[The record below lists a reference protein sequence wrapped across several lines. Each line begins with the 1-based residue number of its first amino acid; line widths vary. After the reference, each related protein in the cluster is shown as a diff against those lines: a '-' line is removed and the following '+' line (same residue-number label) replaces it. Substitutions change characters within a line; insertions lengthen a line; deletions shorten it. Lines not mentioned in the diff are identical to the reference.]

1 MKNIFTQRWLFVS
14 LFCCIGYWGQSQGLV
29 TTSWA
34 NIGASNS
41 NGDFQIIAIGKSD
54 TIYALSGYNQV
65 YKVSPNGVVTTNWLT
80 SSEITS
86 GSTVNMT
93 GISVNKTSGDVYL
106 LYTESGS
113 YRIAKITP
121 GKTITKSW
129 STLATEASVS
139 LGYSFIRID
148 GSTGDIYLLK
158 NNASI
163 DKITSL
169 GGAQTN
175 LKTLT
180 NTSAYAG
187 ADASGNMFLLSDNGT
202 ISKVTPAGTETT
214 SWATFSNFLL
224 ELPPITD
231 ASGNVYMIET
241 DYGSTNNLLKFNS
254 SDGTQ
259 ARSSSLGNV
268 NIRSMGID
276 ASGNVYMLNTSDNKI
291 IKVSS
296 TGILT
301 SNFAALPI
309 DNYSSSRGAMVVDAS
324 NNIYALNTGEG
335 SDGGSDVV
343 SKITSAGTVTPK
355 WADMAVPFPL
365 GITRDHSG
373 NLFVAN
379 TKNNTVSKITSAG
392 SVTAAW
398 SNMSVG
404 THPVYI
410 VADKLGNIFTSNTN
424 KTVSK
429 INSSGTAT
437 NIAVGSAYTTYSSGN
452 QAAPIALD
460 KNGNLYVGIRNGA
473 SSSIVKIA
481 TGGTTTT
488 TMANL
493 LSDPEWIAVDTNTN
507 NLYVARKVARS
518 ISKVDLSNTNVASNT
533 IANWA
538 ILPSPNNP
546 IQIAVDATTGNVY
559 TLNQTSGNDNVS
571 KVTSAGVVTQ
581 SFASLSG
588 TSSVGMF
595 AGSNGS
601 IYVLDEFDKTITR
614 VKTDGTTE
622 QVVSSG
628 DGLNSV
634 NLQKAGMVFDNANT
648 FYLTTDQ
655 AGVARVQVR
664 PTVNTVTI
672 VSDNAITTKARLGNK
687 VTVNFTTSEAI
698 NTPTATIAGT
708 SATVTNLSGNT
719 SWKAEV
725 TLSTSNTTGTATF
738 AISNIASS
746 STSIAASD
754 VTTTTNGS
762 RVIIDTITPALTTVA
777 IVSNNSN
784 TSKAK
789 VGDKITL
796 NFTSSEAIKR
806 PTVTIGNGA
815 ATITNLTAPAAD
827 STSWRAELTMLTA
840 NTQAQGQVVFSISIS
855 DSTGNTKSV
864 NTTTNSSKVTYDT
877 IKPILSAVT
886 IVSNGST
893 STVAGPT
900 DSVTIAFTAN
910 EGLNATPSVV
920 VRAGGQIIHN
930 PVQVRRVTGNNWTA
944 GFYMDQANDITGA
957 ITFIISNLI
966 DTTGNL
972 GTSVTST
979 TNASSVTFVKSK
991 PTLTSVTIASN
1002 NATNIRRA
1010 TTGNT
1015 VTLNFTASEAINT
1028 PVVKLTTLQRT
1039 VTPTNVSGD
1048 KLNWQATYT
1057 TVVGDPEDSVTVLIV
1072 PTSIYNIVG
1081 DEVKTTTNGS
1091 YVLFDKTKPTLSSV
1105 SIISNNPVNTSR
1117 AKTGDSV
1124 TVSFTASELLSQKP
1138 SITVA
1143 GQVIAASSVTNTS
1156 GNNWKGIY
1164 KFLGT
1169 ETEDTV
1175 RFYISYVDSAG
1186 IKGDTVRITNN
1197 NSRVLFDK
1205 TRPTL
1210 SSVAFVSNNTLNTRR
1225 GTTGDSVT
1233 ISFTASELLSQKPS
1247 ISIAGQVIADSSVT
1261 NITGNNWKGV
1271 YKFLGTETEDTVR
1284 FYISYI
1290 DSAGNSGDTI
1300 RTTNNNSIV
1309 LFDKTKPTLSSVA
1322 IISNNL
1328 SNTSRARTGDSV
1340 TVSFTASELLSQK
1353 PSISIAGQVIA
1364 DSSVTNITGNNW
1376 KGVYKF
1382 LGTET
1387 EDTVRFYISYID
1399 SAGIKGDTIRTTNNN
1414 NRVIFDKS
1422 KPTLSSVAIISN
1434 NLSNTSRAR
1443 TGDSVTVSFTVSELL
1458 LQKPSIS
1465 IAGQVI
1471 ADSSVTNITGNNW
1484 KGVYK
1489 FVGTETEDTVRF
1501 YISYIDSAGI
1511 KGDTIRT
1518 TNNNSRVIFDKT
1530 KPTLSSVAIISNNLS
1545 NTSRA
1550 RTGDSV
1556 TVSFTVSELLLQKP
1570 SISIAGQV
1578 IADSSVTN
1586 ITGNNWKG
1594 VYKFLGTETED
1605 TVRFYISYI
1614 DSAGIKGDTIRTTNN
1629 NSSVIFDKTKP
1640 TLSSVAIISNN
1651 LSNTSR
1657 ARTGDSVT
1665 VSFTVSELLLQKP
1678 SISIAGQVIADSSV
1692 TNITGNNWKGVYKF
1706 LGTETED
1713 TVRFYISYI
1722 DSAGIKGDTIRT
1734 TNNNSIVIFDKTAP
1748 ALNTVTILSNNINS
1762 NIYATTGDS
1771 ITLNFTSAEPI
1782 VTPNVIIAGQSILSA
1797 NVSNISG
1804 NEWRAVYK
1812 TQSVDPEGVISF
1824 QIAYKDAIGNADT
1837 LKNTTTNNSKVIFD
1851 KTAPSL
1857 TAVNI
1862 ASNASDSTVGII
1874 NSVITLNFT
1883 ANEGILTPTTS
1894 IAGNTLI
1901 PTLISGNNWK
1911 ATYTLK
1917 STDTEGQIPFT
1928 ISYKDSAGNAGG
1940 LVDTSMNRSK
1950 VVFDKSALV
1959 LNMVSI
1965 SSNNSTDTSYATTG
1979 DIITI
1984 TFKASREINTPTI
1997 LLAGNA
2003 VTASNESSDKINW
2016 KARYT
2021 MQATDAEGVTTMKVD
2036 FSDLAG
2042 NVGITANGTTNNTKV
2057 IFDKTPPTLSS
2068 IEILSSN
2075 SNTAKAK
2082 VGDTIILNIISNE
2095 KIITPVVTI
2104 SSLSATVTNVSDNN
2118 WKASYI
2124 MQSADTEG
2132 NIPFSISYK
2141 NPAGLSGTI
2150 ITATNNNSAVI
2161 FDKTLPIL
2169 NRVSVIS
2176 NNANTVKA
2184 KVGDIVTLSFT
2195 PNEQILSPIVTIS
2208 GQAASVANI
2217 SGNNWKASYTMQSTD
2232 VEGTIPFSIAFKDSA
2247 SNSGIT
2253 VTSTTDNSRIL
2264 FDRTVPQLTSVSIAS
2279 NNSLFKSKAKIGDVV
2294 TVNFTSSKVVL
2305 TPDVTIS
2312 GQIASVTNI
2321 SGNNW
2326 AASYTMQSSDVEG
2339 IIPFSIAFKDSASN
2353 SGISVI
2359 TVTDNSSVLFDRTV
2373 PTLSNV
2379 SILSNNANTQKAKV
2393 GDIVTLSFTSN
2404 ERILTPDVTISG
2416 QIASVTNISGNSWKA
2431 SYTMKSSD
2439 VEGIIPFSIVF
2450 KDSASNSGISV
2461 TTVTDNSSVLFD
2473 RSVPTLSSVSILSN
2487 NANTQKAKLGDII
2500 TLSFTSN
2507 EGILTPDVTI
2517 SGQTA
2522 SVTNTSGNNWKA
2534 SYTMQSSDVEG
2545 IIPFSIVFKD
2555 SASNSGI
2562 SATTVT
2568 NNSSVLFDRTAP
2580 RLTNVSIVSNNSV
2593 STSKATIG
2601 DLISV
2606 SFTSDEGILTPDV
2619 TISGQTASVTNISG
2633 NNWRASYTMRATDV
2647 EGDIPF
2653 SIAFKD
2659 FLSNVSTTVTAT
2671 LDISKVIF
2679 DKTNPVLTNVNISSN
2694 NSVVG
2699 KAKIGNQITLRFVSS
2714 EIIQPPAVTIAGR
2727 TVTASGSGLN
2737 WSATYS
2743 MVNTDQEGNVTFNI
2757 SFKDSSGIAGTSV
2770 SKVTDGSNVVFDK
2783 TAPVLNSISLS
2794 SNNIDSDKAQPGDI
2808 ITVNFI
2814 SNESLLTPTVSILGK
2829 TVNATNVSGNN
2840 WTASYNMTSR
2850 DAADLQ
2856 SYSIVYYDL
2865 AGNKGI
2871 TRAASSTVTSICPTS
2886 FPYSWNNNQFKDTGR
2901 YNVKLVNS
2909 EGTDSTAGLV
2919 LRFNPV
2925 PTIPVI
2931 IRSAASFCT
2940 GDSILL
2946 QSSAITNNQWVLNG
2960 NDITGETSRF
2970 LYTKALGLNTYTV
2983 RVTNNLNCYSVSTPV
2998 TTQYLSTVGTRISLR
3013 DTMVCKANVIPV
3025 TVNSIE
3031 PVRSYTWISRNTGF
3045 TASTQTVGLVNQD
3058 FYSVTV
3064 VLNNGC
3070 IINDTVNFRTT
3081 ADTAIKAR
3089 MVVSK
3094 QAFVNQ
3100 QIKAVNLTSSIPQS
3114 QQWVVPTGADV
3125 LNNTPNELVVKFAN
3139 PGSYKL
3145 YLNNTSYNICR
3156 SSDTATIVITTND
3169 SSNVASNNA
3178 TIVRNLTVGPNPTS
3192 GLFKIN
3198 VELNRPGKTSVRIFD
3213 LNGTSVFQNIYQE
3226 SVAKFSKDID
3236 ISTQPSQRT
3245 YVLIVQTDGGY
3256 EIRAIIKN

>member
-1 MKNIFTQRWLFVS
+1 
-14 LFCCIGYWGQSQGLV
+14 
-29 TTSWA
+29 
-34 NIGASNS
+34 
-41 NGDFQIIAIGKSD
+41 
-54 TIYALSGYNQV
+54 
-65 YKVSPNGVVTTNWLT
+65 
-80 SSEITS
+80 
-86 GSTVNMT
+86 MT

-559 TLNQTSGNDNVS
+559 TLNQTSGNNNVS

-1261 NITGNNWKGV
+1261 NITGNNWKG
-1271 YKFLGTETEDTVR
+1271 G
-1284 FYISYI
+1284 
-1290 DSAGNSGDTI
+1290 
-1300 RTTNNNSIV
+1300 
-1309 LFDKTKPTLSSVA
+1309 
-1322 IISNNL
+1322 
-1328 SNTSRARTGDSV
+1328 
-1340 TVSFTASELLSQK
+1340 
-1353 PSISIAGQVIA
+1353 
-1364 DSSVTNITGNNW
+1364 
-1376 KGVYKF
+1376 
-1382 LGTET
+1382 
-1387 EDTVRFYISYID
+1387 
-1399 SAGIKGDTIRTTNNN
+1399 
-1414 NRVIFDKS
+1414 
-1422 KPTLSSVAIISN
+1422 
-1434 NLSNTSRAR
+1434 
-1443 TGDSVTVSFTVSELL
+1443 
-1458 LQKPSIS
+1458 
-1465 IAGQVI
+1465 
-1471 ADSSVTNITGNNW
+1471 
-1484 KGVYK
+1484 
-1489 FVGTETEDTVRF
+1489 
-1501 YISYIDSAGI
+1501 
-1511 KGDTIRT
+1511 
-1518 TNNNSRVIFDKT
+1518 
-1530 KPTLSSVAIISNNLS
+1530 
-1545 NTSRA
+1545 
-1550 RTGDSV
+1550 
-1556 TVSFTVSELLLQKP
+1556 
-1570 SISIAGQV
+1570 
-1578 IADSSVTN
+1578 
-1586 ITGNNWKG
+1586 
-1594 VYKFLGTETED
+1594 
-1605 TVRFYISYI
+1605 
-1614 DSAGIKGDTIRTTNN
+1614 
-1629 NSSVIFDKTKP
+1629 
-1640 TLSSVAIISNN
+1640 
-1651 LSNTSR
+1651 
-1657 ARTGDSVT
+1657 
-1665 VSFTVSELLLQKP
+1665 
-1678 SISIAGQVIADSSV
+1678 
-1692 TNITGNNWKGVYKF
+1692 YKF

-2247 SNSGIT
+2247 SN
-2253 VTSTTDNSRIL
+2253 
-2264 FDRTVPQLTSVSIAS
+2264 
-2279 NNSLFKSKAKIGDVV
+2279 NSLFKSKAKIGDVV

-2359 TVTDNSSVLFDRTV
+2359 TVTDNSSVLFDRSV
-2373 PTLSNV
+2373 PTLSSV
-2379 SILSNNANTQKAKV
+2379 SILSNNANTQKAKL
-2393 GDIVTLSFTSN
+2393 GDIITLSFTSN
-2404 ERILTPDVTISG
+2404 EGILTPDVTISG
-2416 QIASVTNISGNSWKA
+2416 QTASVTNTSGNNWKA
-2431 SYTMKSSD
+2431 SYTMQSSD

-2593 STSKATIG
+2593 STRKATIG

-2606 SFTSDEGILTPDV
+2606 SFTSDEG
-2619 TISGQTASVTNISG
+2619 
-2633 NNWRASYTMRATDV
+2633 
-2647 EGDIPF
+2647 
-2653 SIAFKD
+2653 
-2659 FLSNVSTTVTAT
+2659 
-2671 LDISKVIF
+2671 
-2679 DKTNPVLTNVNISSN
+2679 
-2694 NSVVG
+2694 
-2699 KAKIGNQITLRFVSS
+2699 
-2714 EIIQPPAVTIAGR
+2714 
-2727 TVTASGSGLN
+2727 
-2737 WSATYS
+2737 
-2743 MVNTDQEGNVTFNI
+2743 
-2757 SFKDSSGIAGTSV
+2757 
-2770 SKVTDGSNVVFDK
+2770 
-2783 TAPVLNSISLS
+2783 
-2794 SNNIDSDKAQPGDI
+2794 
-2808 ITVNFI
+2808 
-2814 SNESLLTPTVSILGK
+2814 
-2829 TVNATNVSGNN
+2829 
-2840 WTASYNMTSR
+2840 
-2850 DAADLQ
+2850 
-2856 SYSIVYYDL
+2856 
-2865 AGNKGI
+2865 
-2871 TRAASSTVTSICPTS
+2871 
-2886 FPYSWNNNQFKDTGR
+2886 
-2901 YNVKLVNS
+2901 
-2909 EGTDSTAGLV
+2909 
-2919 LRFNPV
+2919 
-2925 PTIPVI
+2925 
-2931 IRSAASFCT
+2931 
-2940 GDSILL
+2940 
-2946 QSSAITNNQWVLNG
+2946 
-2960 NDITGETSRF
+2960 
-2970 LYTKALGLNTYTV
+2970 
-2983 RVTNNLNCYSVSTPV
+2983 
-2998 TTQYLSTVGTRISLR
+2998 
-3013 DTMVCKANVIPV
+3013 
-3025 TVNSIE
+3025 
-3031 PVRSYTWISRNTGF
+3031 
-3045 TASTQTVGLVNQD
+3045 
-3058 FYSVTV
+3058 
-3064 VLNNGC
+3064 
-3070 IINDTVNFRTT
+3070 
-3081 ADTAIKAR
+3081 
-3089 MVVSK
+3089 
-3094 QAFVNQ
+3094 
-3100 QIKAVNLTSSIPQS
+3100 
-3114 QQWVVPTGADV
+3114 
-3125 LNNTPNELVVKFAN
+3125 
-3139 PGSYKL
+3139 
-3145 YLNNTSYNICR
+3145 
-3156 SSDTATIVITTND
+3156 
-3169 SSNVASNNA
+3169 
-3178 TIVRNLTVGPNPTS
+3178 
-3192 GLFKIN
+3192 
-3198 VELNRPGKTSVRIFD
+3198 
-3213 LNGTSVFQNIYQE
+3213 
-3226 SVAKFSKDID
+3226 
-3236 ISTQPSQRT
+3236 
-3245 YVLIVQTDGGY
+3245 
-3256 EIRAIIKN
+3256 